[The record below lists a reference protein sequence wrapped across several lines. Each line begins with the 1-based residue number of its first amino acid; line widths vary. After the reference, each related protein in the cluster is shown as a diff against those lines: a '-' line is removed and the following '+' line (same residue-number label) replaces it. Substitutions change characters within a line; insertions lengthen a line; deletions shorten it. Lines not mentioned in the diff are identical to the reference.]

1 MPALPDSGSFHG
13 DFAGRKTDL
22 VCCRRKKA
30 VGRRKRTGVRKT
42 FFFLDLGL
50 VGAFVFGLGHLG
62 RNSRSGDK
70 FPLIKL
76 HLSFFGRGRMVP
88 GKTFLKWNGGWNG
101 VPGPRGLASRVHIF
115 FVKFQHLK

>member
-42 FFFLDLGL
+42 SFRLGS
-50 VGAFVFGLGHLG
+50 GAG
-62 RNSRSGDK
+62 RRFCFWSGASGPK
-70 FPLIKL
+70 FPLGGTSPCSL
-76 HLSFFGRGRMVP
+76 NC
-88 GKTFLKWNGGWNG
+88 TFPFLDVGGWSRGKLSLNG
-101 VPGPRGLASRVHIF
+101 TGAGTAYQALGGSLVASNKKSYRPT
-115 FVKFQHLK
+115 